1 MTIKEAKREYNA
13 LLTRF
18 NNAGEY
24 FENDDIPYTE
34 KEKFLPYFQKIL
46 TGLNYHLSQIEVYTN
61 QEILGGFQDVK

>member
-34 KEKFLPYFQKIL
+34 KEKFLPENTPMCCPFNKNTRRMINVL
-46 TGLNYHLSQIEVYTN
+46 
-61 QEILGGFQDVK
+61 